1 MAKKRSST
9 SSKGKPSRSFKQKKG
24 IKGGKSNAQNFNRKK
39 AKSKKSEEFDEVSV
53 LITDWNIS
61 RVGKYNML
69 QDRRHRRLSSV
80 IFRINMSVRVFKK
93 ALWNFKLVNHDQR
106 KA

>member
-1 MAKKRSST
+1 MAKKRSSA
-9 SSKGKPSRSFKQKKG
+9 SSKGKRSGSVKQKKG
-24 IKGGKSNAQNFNRKK
+24 IKGSISNAQNFKRKK
-39 AKSKKSEEFDEVSV
+39 AKSNKSEEFDEVSV

-69 QDRRHRRLSSV
+69 QDRRQRRLSSV
-80 IFRINMSVRVFKK
+80 IFRIKMSVRVFKK
-93 ALWNFKLVNHDQR
+93 ALWDFKLVNHDQR